1 MKRTLILSLSLL
13 TLAACMTASDG
24 GSASQAT
31 VALASAAGD
40 VRGSARIGDG
50 ASGLQVSVAVEGLPA
65 GTHGVHLHTTGR
77 CDAPD
82 FASAGGHWNPTA
94 RKHGRDNPDGAHHGD
109 LPNIEIGA
117 DGRGRLSFTVPS
129 ATLAQLMDQD
139 GAALVVHATADDYRT
154 DPSGNSGG
162 RIACGV
168 VTRS

>member
-13 TLAACMTASDG
+13 TLAACMTASSG
-24 GSASQAT
+24 GSAPQAT
-31 VALASAAGD
+31 VSLASSAGD
-40 VRGSARIGDG
+40 VRGSARIADG
-50 ASGLQVSVAVEGLPA
+50 ANGLQVSVAAKGLPA

-94 RKHGRDNPDGAHHGD
+94 RKHGRNNPDGAHHGD
-109 LPNIEIGA
+109 LPNIEIGP

-129 ATLAQLMDQD
+129 ATLSQLMDQD

-154 DPSGNSGG
+154 DPSGNSGS
-162 RIACGV
+162 RIACGIV
-168 VTRS
+168 KPS